1 MNEGMLRKES
11 DDEESEDRN
20 IDRRSS
26 ILYTEVC
33 HLQHSPKPLKDYQI
47 SSKQI
52 YFADR
57 RIPSLICQA
66 QFTTLCQLLVIPSE
80 RR

>member
-33 HLQHSPKPLKDYQI
+33 HLQHSPKPLKDPI
-47 SSKQI
+47 
-52 YFADR
+52 ADL
-57 RIPSLICQA
+57 PS
-66 QFTTLCQLLVIPSE
+66 TVHNLVPASCHTKREKIGF
-80 RR
+80 